1 MLRFLL
7 GFVFAFATLAGAAY
21 LYLGKAGMKDACL
34 DRCGEGTRCASS
46 HCIPSFSDRTPEP
59 VDKKGG
65 RRHSKRLQLSAGGIT
80 SAEPEKKLAP
90 GDDKTTTTG
99 DALGRPEHIDMTQ
112 GGGDGKELSQND
124 IDRVWASAEP
134 TLSRCITE
142 ALGDWPL
149 ESGKLE
155 VSYRIEKD
163 GTVKKVRLAAP
174 QLLVRQGLYGCMR
187 TKIASLKFPQSG
199 GASVVT
205 FPFQIQ

>member
-7 GFVFAFATLAGAAY
+7 GFVLALATVAGAAY
-21 LYLGKAGMKDACL
+21 LYLGKAAMNNACL
-34 DRCGEGTRCASS
+34 DRCGDGTRCASA
-46 HCIPSFSDRTPEP
+46 HCIPSFADKTVEP

-65 RRHSKRLQLSAGGIT
+65 RRRGKRPLLSAGGVT

-90 GDDKTTTTG
+90 GDDRTTTTG

-112 GGGDGKELSQND
+112 GGADGKELSQGE

-134 TLSRCITE
+134 TLSRCITD

-149 ESGKLE
+149 DSGKLE

-163 GTVKKVRLAAP
+163 GAVKKVRLAAP
-174 QLLVRQGLYGCMR
+174 QLLVRQGLYPCMR
-187 TKIASLKFPQSG
+187 TRITALKFPPSG

-205 FPFQIQ
+205 FPFAIQ